1 MWGSVFSSCLPRSAV
16 LSIVDTPVLV
26 SQELHCLAVIQTLR
40 LEGSLNA
47 PFFFH
52 ATYYISSQTGRR
64 CSVMS
69 LIPLS
74 FFLQSPAPSSSL
86 CPPLS
91 PFNLSYRLFLEPTIY
106 KEWLSLPL

>member
-1 MWGSVFSSCLPRSAV
+1 
-16 LSIVDTPVLV
+16 
-26 SQELHCLAVIQTLR
+26 
-40 LEGSLNA
+40 
-47 PFFFH
+47 
-52 ATYYISSQTGRR
+52 
-64 CSVMS
+64 MS

-86 CPPLS
+86 RPPLS